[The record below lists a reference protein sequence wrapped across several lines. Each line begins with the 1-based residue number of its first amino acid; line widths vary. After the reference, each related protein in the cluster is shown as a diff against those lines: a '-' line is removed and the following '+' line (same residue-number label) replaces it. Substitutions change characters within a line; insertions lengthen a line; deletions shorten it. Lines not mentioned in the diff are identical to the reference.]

1 MDIHISF
8 LIANIY
14 EDTCHSHV
22 VYVYE
27 YAKVKFSHQAKLII
41 YS

>member
-1 MDIHISF
+1 MDIHIFF
-8 LIANIY
+8 LIANIN
-14 EDTCHSHV
+14 EDTSHSHV

-27 YAKVKFSHQAKLII
+27 YAKVKFSYQANLII